1 MTDGPSY
8 REVVAA
14 LADLANVD
22 AEIQACQ
29 AADLGLDRSLEVIR
43 SRLEEMSIALES
55 QQQRRMVSGKA
66 PSRINGLVAS
76 DAAAPA
82 EVVSALAYR
91 ELIEDFEHR
100 VEVTRSRRRILRSE
114 LRVLQGRRNHILA
127 DIPFDV
133 LSRCEA
139 IWKEGHIPALATV
152 SHGQCGG
159 CGESLHHGIDDDL
172 AAGDR
177 PVQCPRCHRFLAPA
191 TCWKF
196 SPSQA
201 ADTFGTGRNA

>member
-1 MTDGPSY
+1 MVRATARLWQLWPTWPTWTLKS
-8 REVVAA
+8 R
-14 LADLANVD
+14 LATP
-22 AEIQACQ
+22 I
-29 AADLGLDRSLEVIR
+29 DLGLDRSLEVIR
-43 SRLEEMSIALES
+43 ARLDEMSIALQS

-66 PSRINGLVAS
+66 PSRVSVLAAP
-76 DAAAPA
+76 DAAAPSGVA
-82 EVVSALAYR
+82 SALAYR
-91 ELIEDFEHR
+91 ELLEEFEHR
-100 VEVTRSRRRILRSE
+100 VEVTRSRRRVLQSE
-114 LRVLQGRRNHILA
+114 LRVLQGRRKRILA
-127 DIPFDV
+127 DIPFAV

-139 IWKEGHIPALATV
+139 IWKEGHTPALATV

-159 CGESLHHGIDDDL
+159 CGESLDHGVNDDL

-191 TCWKF
+191 TCWKS

>member
-22 AEIQACQ
+22 AEIQACH
-29 AADLGLDRSLEVIR
+29 AIDLGLDRSLEVIR
-43 SRLEEMSIALES
+43 ARLDEMSTALES
-55 QQQRRMVSGKA
+55 QQQRRMVSEKA
-66 PSRINGLVAS
+66 PSRVSVLVAP

-82 EVVSALAYR
+82 GVASALAYR
-91 ELIEDFEHR
+91 ELLEEFEHR
-100 VEVTRSRRRILRSE
+100 VEVTRSRRRVLQSE
-114 LRVLQGRRNHILA
+114 LRVLQGRRKHILA

-139 IWKEGHIPALATV
+139 IWREGHIPALATV
-152 SHGQCGG
+152 SHGQCGD
-159 CGESLHHGIDDDL
+159 CGESLGHGVNDDL

-177 PVQCPRCHRFLAPA
+177 PVQCPRCHRFLALA
-191 TCWKF
+191 TWWKC

-201 ADTFGTGRNA
+201 ADMFNTGRNA